1 MDPEPWT
8 LPLGIAR
15 AAFIIMLGNALSR
28 LLGMVREMVIA
39 GLFGDSSFTDAFTAA
54 SRVPTTVYDLLVGGM
69 IAAALIPVFSDYFTE
84 QMKEELGRLV
94 STLVTMMSAV
104 MAVVAAATWFLA
116 PWAMG
121 IFGYGYSAEVQGMA
135 TGLLQIMVPSLLFM
149 GLAAVFTAFLY
160 SRRSFIFPAFCAAA
174 YNAGI
179 ILAALTLHT
188 VVGVAGL
195 AAGVL
200 LGSLLQV
207 AVQYPALRGTSLRV
221 RLDLRHPAIRKI
233 VILYAPVALGLLVS
247 TIGVA
252 IDTNLA
258 SRTGEG
264 GLAAMRFA
272 TTLVQLP
279 LGLVATAVA
288 SAILPTLSRYGPS
301 VLQGLGR
308 QDLGEYKSYVALGV
322 KMVLLA
328 ILPAAVGLVLLR
340 EPVVQL
346 LFQRGNFDS
355 GATQRTAL
363 AFLGYA
369 PSLPAAAIDQ
379 MLIFAFYALKNTVV
393 PVAVGLMGVGV
404 YLAVALPLISPLG
417 FFGLTLANSA
427 QIVSHTI
434 VLLVLLWRVVGG
446 FSGFGLGATL
456 LKALAASLAMA
467 AVITAVE
474 QIFPAWA
481 KGSTTLG
488 ISAYIL
494 VAGGAGMAVYAAAIL
509 VLKVDE
515 AWRAWHLA
523 WSRLARLVST

>member
-1 MDPEPWT
+1 MRP
-8 LPLGIAR
+8 
-15 AAFIIMLGNALSR
+15 
-28 LLGMVREMVIA
+28 
-39 GLFGDSSFTDAFTAA
+39 
-54 SRVPTTVYDLLVGGM
+54 
-69 IAAALIPVFSDYFTE
+69 
-84 QMKEELGRLV
+84 
-94 STLVTMMSAV
+94 
-104 MAVVAAATWFLA
+104 
-116 PWAMG
+116 
-121 IFGYGYSAEVQGMA
+121 
-135 TGLLQIMVPSLLFM
+135 
-149 GLAAVFTAFLY
+149 
-160 SRRSFIFPAFCAAA
+160 
-174 YNAGI
+174 
-179 ILAALTLHT
+179 
-188 VVGVAGL
+188 
-195 AAGVL
+195 
-200 LGSLLQV
+200 
-207 AVQYPALRGTSLRV
+207 
-221 RLDLRHPAIRKI
+221 LDLGEEGAGEIPR
-233 VILYAPVALGLLVS
+233 
-247 TIGVA
+247 IGA
-252 IDTNLA
+252 
-258 SRTGEG
+258 R
-264 GLAAMRFA
+264 
-272 TTLVQLP
+272 VQLP